1 MNKKKINILMIVP
14 SLRLGGAE
22 RQAVDLANAISS
34 DRFNVHLITF
44 EKDTDLLGDLNRKK
58 VMFSRLVRKHK
69 FDLSFTKEIARIIRD
84 GDIDIV
90 HGTLQIAFLFGFL
103 GRWRSGRKPRLVCSL
118 HTTVNRSFKDELFD
132 WLLYAP
138 LLAFCHGII
147 TVCRNQKRYWSRK
160 FPWLSRKMITV
171 HNGVD
176 LERYRD
182 PLGSEGK
189 GELRASMGIE
199 EEDFVAVM
207 VAGFR
212 PEKGHV
218 FALRAIER
226 LVREGR
232 KIKLILIGDGERRQE
247 LEALSRSLGLGET
260 VLWMGC
266 RKDPRPY
273 LSISDVLLLSSFA
286 VETFPLS
293 VLEALSMGKP
303 VIATSVGGIPEVL
316 REGINGILVKP
327 RDIEA
332 LHGALVRMMSDGNFR
347 RKLAENARESV
358 KKDFTV
364 AEMASKT
371 EEALMGWLHPG
382 RRPGRAH

>member
-1 MNKKKINILMIVP
+1 MIVP

-118 HTTVNRSFKDELFD
+118 HTTVNRSLKDEIFD
-132 WLLYAP
+132 WLLFAP
-138 LLAFCHGII
+138 LLTFCAGII
-147 TVCRNQKRYWSRK
+147 TVCWNQQHYWSRK

-371 EEALMGWLHPG
+371 EEALMGWLPPG

>member
-1 MNKKKINILMIVP
+1 MNKKKVNILMIVP
-14 SLRLGGAE
+14 SLRMGGAE
-22 RQAVDLANAISS
+22 KQAVDLANAISS

-69 FDLSFTKEIARIIRD
+69 VDLSFTKEIARIIRD

-90 HGTLQIAFLFGFL
+90 HCTLQIAFLFGFL
-103 GRWRSGRKPRLVCSL
+103 GRWRSGRKPCLVCAL

-160 FPWLSRKMITV
+160 FPWLGQKMVMV

-176 LERYRD
+176 PERYRD
-182 PLGSEGK
+182 PLDPEGK
-189 GELRASMGIE
+189 SELRASLGIE

-207 VAGFR
+207 IAGFR

-226 LVREGR
+226 LVRDGR
-232 KIKLILIGDGERRQE
+232 RIKLVLVGDGERRPE

-273 LSISDVLLLSSFA
+273 LCAGDVLLLPSFA
-286 VETFPLS
+286 ETFPLS
-293 VLEALSMGKP
+293 VLEALSMEKP

-316 REGINGILVKP
+316 QEGINGILVKH

-347 RKLAENARESV
+347 RKLAKNARESV
-358 KKDFTV
+358 RKDFTI

-371 EEALMGWLHPG
+371 EEALMGWLPPG

>member
-1 MNKKKINILMIVP
+1 MNKRKVNLLMIVP
-14 SLRLGGAE
+14 SLRMGGAE
-22 RQAVDLANAISS
+22 KQAVDLANAISS

-69 FDLSFTKEIARIIRD
+69 FDLSFTKEIARIIRE

-90 HGTLQIAFLFGFL
+90 HCTLQIAFLFGFL
-103 GRWRSGRKPRLVCSL
+103 GRWRSGRKPCLVCAL

-160 FPWLSRKMITV
+160 FPWLGQKMVMV

-176 LERYRD
+176 PERYRD
-182 PLGSEGK
+182 PLDPEGK
-189 GELRASMGIE
+189 SELRASLGIE

-218 FALRAIER
+218 FALRAVER
-226 LVREGR
+226 LVRDGR
-232 KIKLILIGDGERRQE
+232 RIKLVFVGDGERRPE

-273 LSISDVLLLSSFA
+273 LCAGDVFLLPSFA
-286 VETFPLS
+286 ETFPLS

-303 VIATSVGGIPEVL
+303 VIATPVGGIPEVL
-316 REGINGILVKP
+316 REGINGILVKL

-332 LHGALVRMMSDGNFR
+332 LHGSLVRMMSDGNFR

-358 KKDFTV
+358 RKDFTI

-371 EEALMGWLHPG
+371 EEALMGWLPPG

>member
-1 MNKKKINILMIVP
+1 MNKEKINILMIVP
-14 SLRLGGAE
+14 SLRMGGAE
-22 RQAVDLANAISS
+22 KQAVDLANAISS

-69 FDLSFTKEIARIIRD
+69 LDLSFTKEIARIIRD

-90 HGTLQIAFLFGFL
+90 HCTLQIAFLFGFL
-103 GRWRSGRKPRLVCSL
+103 GRWRSGRKPCLVCSL
-118 HTTVNRSFKDELFD
+118 HTTVNRSLKDEIFD
-132 WLLYAP
+132 WLLFA
-138 LLAFCHGII
+138 LLLTFCAGII

-160 FPWLSRKMITV
+160 FPWLGQKMVTI

-182 PLGSEGK
+182 PLGPDGK
-189 GELRASMGIE
+189 SELRASMGIE

-212 PEKGHV
+212 PEKGHE
-218 FALRAIER
+218 FALRAVER
-226 LVREGR
+226 LVRDGR
-232 KIKLILIGDGERRQE
+232 RIKLVLIGDGERRPE

-273 LSISDVLLLSSFA
+273 LCAGDVFLLPSFA
-286 VETFPLS
+286 ETFPLS

-303 VIATSVGGIPEVL
+303 VIATSVGGIPEVV
-316 REGINGILVKP
+316 REDVNGMLIRP
-327 RDIEA
+327 RDVEA
-332 LHGALVRMMSDGNFR
+332 VHGALVRMMSDGNFR

-358 KKDFTV
+358 RKDFTI
-364 AEMASKT
+364 ADMASKT
-371 EEALMGWLHPG
+371 EEALMGWLPPG
-382 RRPGRAH
+382 RRAGRAH

>member
-1 MNKKKINILMIVP
+1 MNKKKVNLLMIVP

-22 RQAVDLANAISS
+22 KQAVDLANAIS
-34 DRFNVHLITF
+34 DDMFNVHLITF

-69 FDLSFTKEIARIIRD
+69 LDLSFTKEIARIIRD

-90 HGTLQIAFLFGFL
+90 HCTLQIAFLFGFL
-103 GRWRSGRKPRLVCSL
+103 GRWRSGRKPCLVCAL

-160 FPWLSRKMITV
+160 FPWLGQKMVTV

-182 PLGSEGK
+182 PLGPEGK
-189 GELRASMGIE
+189 SELRASMGIE
-199 EEDFVAVM
+199 AEDFVAVM

-218 FALRAIER
+218 FALRAVER
-226 LVREGR
+226 LVRDGR
-232 KIKLILIGDGERRQE
+232 RIKLVLIGDGKRRPE
-247 LEALSRSLGLGET
+247 LEALSRSLGLGEA
-260 VLWMGC
+260 VLWMGW

-273 LSISDVLLLSSFA
+273 LSAGDVILLPSFA

-303 VIATSVGGIPEVL
+303 VIATPVGGIPEVI
-316 REGINGILVKP
+316 RNNVNGILVRP
-327 RDIEA
+327 RDV
-332 LHGALVRMMSDGNFR
+332 GALKDALERMILDENLRKRLSENVRETVLKR
-347 RKLAENARESV
+347 
-358 KKDFTV
+358 FTTT
-364 AEMASKT
+364 EMAKNT
-371 EEALMGWLHPG
+371 EAVLMQWIGKKEGLS
-382 RRPGRAH
+382 RAR

>member
-118 HTTVNRSFKDELFD
+118 HTTVNRSLKDEIFD
-132 WLLYAP
+132 WLLFAP
-138 LLAFCHGII
+138 LLTFCAGII

-358 KKDFTV
+358 KKDFTI

-371 EEALMGWLHPG
+371 EEALMGWLPPG

>member
-1 MNKKKINILMIVP
+1 MIVP

-22 RQAVDLANAISS
+22 KQAVDLANAIS
-34 DRFNVHLITF
+34 DDMFNVHLITF

-69 FDLSFTKEIARIIRD
+69 LDLSFTKEIARIIRD

-90 HGTLQIAFLFGFL
+90 HCTLQIAFLFGFL
-103 GRWRSGRKPRLVCSL
+103 GRWRSGRKPCLVCAL

-160 FPWLSRKMITV
+160 FPWLGQKMVTV

-182 PLGSEGK
+182 PLGPEGK
-189 GELRASMGIE
+189 SELRASMGIE
-199 EEDFVAVM
+199 AEDFVAVM

-218 FALRAIER
+218 FALRAVER
-226 LVREGR
+226 LVRDGR
-232 KIKLILIGDGERRQE
+232 RIKLVLIGDGKRRPE
-247 LEALSRSLGLGET
+247 LEALSRSLGLGEA
-260 VLWMGC
+260 VLWMGW

-273 LSISDVLLLSSFA
+273 LSAGDVILLPSFA

-303 VIATSVGGIPEVL
+303 VIATPVGGIPEVI
-316 REGINGILVKP
+316 RNNVNGILVRP
-327 RDIEA
+327 RDV
-332 LHGALVRMMSDGNFR
+332 GALKDALERMILDENLRKRLSENVRETVLKR
-347 RKLAENARESV
+347 
-358 KKDFTV
+358 FTTT
-364 AEMASKT
+364 EMAKNT
-371 EEALMGWLHPG
+371 EAVLMQWIGKKEGLS
-382 RRPGRAH
+382 RAR